1 MQKVDIAQPNERA
14 KSKPCSFAR
23 VAMRAQSEGLSE
35 DEADQ
40 LTVNRWI
47 CHLILVNSQQL
58 TVDQWIV
65 HLNLVPLRYLPGQGI
80 PSHTDR

>member
-1 MQKVDIAQPNERA
+1 
-14 KSKPCSFAR
+14 
-23 VAMRAQSEGLSE
+23 MRAQSEGLSE

-58 TVDQWIV
+58 TVDQWMV

>member
-1 MQKVDIAQPNERA
+1 
-14 KSKPCSFAR
+14 
-23 VAMRAQSEGLSE
+23 MRAQSEGLSE

-47 CHLILVNSQQL
+47 CHLILVNSQHL

-65 HLNLVPLRYLPGQGI
+65 HLNLVSLLVPLRYLPGQGI